1 MQFGNENDQDKFD
14 AWFREKLE
22 HVAQYCFRRQ
32 LFSEEIKVES
42 LWVIPHNVLIGQAWP
57 KNDTTNK
64 IWVITGE
71 IVATDHADNN
81 VANNAREAA
90 RYFALRWQL
99 QGARVQ
105 TSNDE
110 QPDSGNE
117 NQVNWK
123 SMGKSLSEKAEM
135 LYTFVNNDQ
144 HWNQTQQ

>member
-1 MQFGNENDQDKFD
+1 MQFGKESDQDKFD

-22 HVAQYCFRRQ
+22 HVAQYCFRRE
-32 LFSEEIKVES
+32 LFSAEIKVES
-42 LWVIPHNVLIGQAWP
+42 HWVIPHNVLIGQAWP
-57 KNDTTNK
+57 KNDPSNK

-71 IVATDHADNN
+71 IVATDHAEKN
-81 VANNAREAA
+81 VAESPRDAA

-105 TSNDE
+105 TVNEE
-110 QPDSGNE
+110 QSAAGE
-117 NQVNWK
+117 SQVNWE
-123 SMGKSLSEKAEM
+123 SMGKTLSEKAEM